1 MSRVASS
8 CQDRLSTRGCLDV
21 DTLDGSGRYG
31 VDMAERRDE
40 VDSIV
45 AAWARERPD
54 LDISPLAVLSRLS
67 RLSRQLDLARR
78 TSFTGRGLE
87 GWEFDVLAALRRA
100 GRPYELPP
108 RELLRQTL
116 VSSGTTTNRID
127 RLETRGY
134 VQRRPDPQD
143 RRGVL
148 VRLTTAGR
156 RTVDA
161 AFEALLESERE
172 LLAGLSERRR
182 ADLAAL
188 LRSLTLTFENPA

>member
-1 MSRVASS
+1 
-8 CQDRLSTRGCLDV
+8 
-21 DTLDGSGRYG
+21 
-31 VDMAERRDE
+31 MAERLDE
-40 VDSIV
+40 VDRIV

-54 LDISPLAVLSRLS
+54 LDVTPLAVLSRLS

-78 TSFTGRGLE
+78 RSFSGHGLE

-127 RLETRGY
+127 RLEGRAY
-134 VQRRPDPQD
+134 VERRPDPDD

-156 RTVDA
+156 RAVDG

-172 LLAGLSERRR
+172 LLAGLTERRR
-182 ADLAAL
+182 ADLAGL
-188 LRSLTLTFENPA
+188 LRALTVTFEEPS